1 MRVTSPTRRPLGRS
15 GLPIAARLALTLLV
29 VTTFVGATLG
39 TTGPGSPSSVAATT
53 PPDETLL
60 TLPPDDQPTT
70 TDNEFLDLER
80 ELSDCV
86 GNALPKPGCGREPTH
101 SGDRGG
107 VMQWSVFGVMIVG
120 IGFIGWRIVAGARRN
135 RRPTPAA

>member
-1 MRVTSPTRRPLGRS
+1 VRVTSPTRRPTGRPR
-15 GLPIAARLALTLLV
+15 LPTIVRLALVLLV
-29 VTTFVGATLG
+29 ATTFGIAS
-39 TTGPGSPSSVAATT
+39 GSSPAAAST

-60 TLPPDDQPTT
+60 TLPPDDQPVT

-80 ELSDCV
+80 DLSDCV

-107 VMQWSVFGVMIVG
+107 VMQWSVFGVMILG
-120 IGFIGWRIVAGARRN
+120 IGFIGWRIIAGARRN
-135 RRPTPAA
+135 RRPSPVA

>member
-1 MRVTSPTRRPLGRS
+1 VRATSPTRRPTGRHH
-15 GLPIAARLALTLLV
+15 PAIIVRLALALLV
-29 VTTFVGATLG
+29 ATTLG
-39 TTGPGSPSSVAATT
+39 LATAGSSPAGATT

-60 TLPPDDQPTT
+60 TLPPDDQPVT

-80 ELSDCV
+80 DLSDCV

-107 VMQWSVFGVMIVG
+107 VMQWSVFGVMILG
-120 IGFIGWRIVAGARRN
+120 IGFIGWRIIAGARRN
-135 RRPTPAA
+135 RRPSPV

>member
-1 MRVTSPTRRPLGRS
+1 M
-15 GLPIAARLALTLLV
+15 
-29 VTTFVGATLG
+29 
-39 TTGPGSPSSVAATT
+39 
-53 PPDETLL
+53 L

-135 RRPTPAA
+135 RRPTPVA

>member
-1 MRVTSPTRRPLGRS
+1 MIV
-15 GLPIAARLALTLLV
+15 RLVLVLLV
-29 VTTFVGATLG
+29 ATTFVATTFA
-39 TTGPGSPSSVAATT
+39 TTGSFPAAATT

-60 TLPPDDQPTT
+60 TLPPDDQPVT

-80 ELSDCV
+80 DLSDCV

-107 VMQWSVFGVMIVG
+107 VMQWSVFGVMVLG

-135 RRPTPAA
+135 RRPTPVA